1 MLYPIELWPH
11 KKSKVA
17 IKIADS
23 IRKVNAKNKLSSP
36 GFISSNYI
44 EKALLY
50 IERGKDG
57 F

>member
-1 MLYPIELWPH
+1 M
-11 KKSKVA
+11 
-17 IKIADS
+17 
-23 IRKVNAKNKLSSP
+23 RKVNAKNKLSSP